1 MKGHMQ
7 DGKFHPHTEYKK
19 GTRKSRDQSAKTD
32 GVRLKRSDGS
42 RIKKLEFKV
51 WKYEDASDELQET
64 ILEKLRNMK
73 YENQDDWFA
82 QDDGILYDENAKT
95 DAKDMGLKYAHP
107 EYYDVDSNRGTDF
120 IQFVLEI
127 EDPKKFQKYLGLPDA
142 VNQKISYDFQ
152 NDTGNWGSN
161 NTRLQFYDSSG
172 GEINL
177 SPDTAWADEHYDE
190 GNVDEDE
197 RMFHKDDIP
206 THNEALLVLQAHD
219 KFADLMDDSLKHLR
233 ANYEYQFSDEA
244 LIEDA
249 KANEWEFTE
258 DGKII

>member
-1 MKGHMQ
+1 MQ

-19 GTRKSRDQSAKTD
+19 GVRKSRDQKEKTE
-32 GVRLKRSDGS
+32 GVRLQRTDGS
-42 RIKKLEFKV
+42 RIKKVQFKV
-51 WKYEDASDELQET
+51 WKYKDAPHDLQET
-64 ILEKLRNMK
+64 IIEKLRNNA
-73 YENQDDWFA
+73 YESQSDWFA
-82 QDDGILYDENAKT
+82 QDDGILYDENAKM

-127 EDPKKFQKYLGLPDA
+127 EDSKKFQKYLGLPDA
-142 VNQKISYDFQ
+142 VNRKISYDFQ

-172 GEINL
+172 GEIDL
-177 SPDTAWADEHYDE
+177 SPDTHWADEHYSEDE
-190 GNVDEDE
+190 DVDEDE

-219 KFADLMDDSLKHLR
+219 KFADLMDNSLRNLKR
-233 ANYEYQFSDEA
+233 NYEYQFSDEA
-244 LIEDA
+244 LIDDA
-249 KANEWEFTE
+249 EANEWEFTE
-258 DGKII
+258 DGNIA